1 MLAPIAR
8 GLIAAGVTANGVT
21 AVALALG
28 LAGGVLLA
36 SGRFGAAAALIVLAS
51 LGDALDGVLA
61 RVSKTASSAGA
72 IFDAAADRYQE
83 MAILAGLAIHL
94 RGDVAS
100 LSLVLGA
107 LLASFMV
114 SYGSAKAEALGVPVP
129 RGIMRRAER
138 AVFLGV
144 GVTAVPIA
152 GAVTHLLAL
161 PAWVEASPIVAAL
174 AVVAVVANV
183 SAARRIHI
191 IARSTSPRAAARA
204 RAAQPEVARE
214 STADAAE

>member
-114 SYGSAKAEALGVPVP
+114 SYGSAKAEAMRVQVPD
-129 RGIMRRAER
+129 GAMRRFER
-138 AVFLGV
+138 AVCLCGGIALV
-144 GVTAVPIA
+144 PVTSALVRAGTVAPWAAEAPI
-152 GAVTHLLAL
+152 L
-161 PAWVEASPIVAAL
+161 AAL
-174 AVVAVVANV
+174 AIVAVVGNA
-183 SAARRIHI
+183 SAVLRLRA
-191 IARSTSPRAAARA
+191 IAASTHPTKTAEATMPSQAVRSP
-204 RAAQPEVARE
+204 
-214 STADAAE
+214 